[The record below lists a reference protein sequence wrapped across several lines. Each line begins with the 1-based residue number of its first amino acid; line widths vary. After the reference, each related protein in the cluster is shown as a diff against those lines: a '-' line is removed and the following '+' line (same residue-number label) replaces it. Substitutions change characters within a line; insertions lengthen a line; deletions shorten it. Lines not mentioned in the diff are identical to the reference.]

1 MNMGRLGGRHWVALA
16 AGFSLMLLVSCGRD
30 SDDSGKDGKKFSP
43 TRAASEYQMLQAQLK
58 LAATNKPYL
67 VFDFAHKQIAIKLKE
82 MVVWNYPLEVS
93 AEDVAEIGDFVERF
107 HAGNQLV
114 RPITETHLF
123 SGTSKTPDSIL
134 NIVSGVTK
142 VKPELMQR
150 ELPEHFQL
158 HWTENVI
165 VDIRTDVKGEPTD
178 KFKNTIFEI
187 RHALQKPF
195 VGKSQ
200 ITIKMPSSSAL
211 TLFRIGQPGFPT
223 LVIPPAS

>member
-1 MNMGRLGGRHWVALA
+1 
-16 AGFSLMLLVSCGRD
+16 
-30 SDDSGKDGKKFSP
+30 
-43 TRAASEYQMLQAQLK
+43 
-58 LAATNKPYL
+58 
-67 VFDFAHKQIAIKLKE
+67 
-82 MVVWNYPLEVS
+82 
-93 AEDVAEIGDFVERF
+93 
-107 HAGNQLV
+107 
-114 RPITETHLF
+114 
-123 SGTSKTPDSIL
+123 
-134 NIVSGVTK
+134 
-142 VKPELMQR
+142 MQR

-165 VDIRTDVKGEPTD
+165 VDIQTDVKGQPTD

-200 ITIKMPSSSAL
+200 ITIKMPSNSAL